1 MIRRYIF
8 GSVAVALV
16 MAFAAVTGSAQVG
29 ELRGTVMMEQTDGT
43 KAPLADAQIDV
54 FRTDLK
60 GEYHTKTNKKDEF
73 VCAGLDDIGEYTA
86 VASHPTAAPNWI
98 SKFRVGRGV
107 LAELTVKPG
116 DGRRPTADDV
126 KNAAASSG
134 APGGSKSGNS
144 GESAEERAKR
154 EELIRQNKAI
164 EEKNKKITESNEVIN
179 RTFKAG
185 NEALNAGSAAS
196 KAGNSEAAIQ
206 KYSDA
211 ITQYS
216 EGLAADADQPALL
229 TNKSTA
235 LKARAIERFNSAI
248 RSKTMDDAAKAAAYE
263 TAKNDFRE
271 AAAASNKAVQIIKTV
286 PAPTD
291 PAELQRYNGNKY
303 AALATNA
310 EAMRLL
316 VTKADATK
324 ADEAS
329 TAFQEYLAVETD
341 PAKKARAQLDSAQML
356 LDAGATDKALAAF
369 QAILAT
375 QPDSPDANLG
385 VGLSLFASGD
395 KAKFQDAANYL
406 QRFVD
411 TAPDTHSFK
420 DDAKAI
426 LAEMKNTEKIVP
438 EKTPTR
444 STRKRP

>member
-1 MIRRYIF
+1 F
-8 GSVAVALV
+8 
-16 MAFAAVTGSAQVG
+16 
-29 ELRGTVMMEQTDGT
+29 
-43 KAPLADAQIDV
+43 
-54 FRTDLK
+54 
-60 GEYHTKTNKKDEF
+60 
-73 VCAGLDDIGEYTA
+73 IGEYTV
-86 VASHPTAAPNWI
+86 VASHPTSAPNWI

-116 DGRRPTADDV
+116 DGRRPTGDDV

-341 PAKKARAQLDSAQML
+341 PAKKARAQLDSAQ
-356 LDAGATDKALAAF
+356 
-369 QAILAT
+369 
-375 QPDSPDANLG
+375 
-385 VGLSLFASGD
+385 
-395 KAKFQDAANYL
+395 
-406 QRFVD
+406 
-411 TAPDTHSFK
+411 
-420 DDAKAI
+420 
-426 LAEMKNTEKIVP
+426 
-438 EKTPTR
+438 
-444 STRKRP
+444 

>member
-1 MIRRYIF
+1 MIRRYII
-8 GSVAVALV
+8 GTVAVALV
-16 MAFAAVTGSAQVG
+16 TAFAAITGSAQVG

-54 FRTDLK
+54 IRTDVK
-60 GEYHTKTNKKDEF
+60 GEYHTKTNKKGEF
-73 VCAGLDDIGEYTA
+73 VFAGLPFIGEYTV

-98 SKFRVGRGV
+98 SKFKVGRGI

-116 DGRRPTADDV
+116 DGRRPTADEI
-126 KNAAASSG
+126 KNAAPSAG
-134 APGGSKSGNS
+134 APGGGRNS

-154 EELIRQNKAI
+154 EELIRKNKEI
-164 EEKNKKITESNEVIN
+164 EDKNKKITESNEIIN

-196 KAGNSEAAIQ
+196 KAGNADLAIQ

-229 TNKSTA
+229 TNKATA

-248 RSKTMDDAAKAAAYE
+248 RSKTMDDAAKSAAYE
-263 TAKNDFRE
+263 TAKTDFRD

-291 PAELQRYNGNKY
+291 PTELQRYNGNKY

-324 ADEAS
+324 ADDAS
-329 TAFQEYLAVETD
+329 TAFQEYLAVEQD

-420 DDAKAI
+420 NDAKAI

-438 EKTPTR
+438 EKTPART
-444 STRKRP
+444 TKKRP

>member
-1 MIRRYIF
+1 
-8 GSVAVALV
+8 
-16 MAFAAVTGSAQVG
+16 
-29 ELRGTVMMEQTDGT
+29 
-43 KAPLADAQIDV
+43 
-54 FRTDLK
+54 
-60 GEYHTKTNKKDEF
+60 
-73 VCAGLDDIGEYTA
+73 
-86 VASHPTAAPNWI
+86 
-98 SKFRVGRGV
+98 
-107 LAELTVKPG
+107 
-116 DGRRPTADDV
+116 
-126 KNAAASSG
+126 
-134 APGGSKSGNS
+134 
-144 GESAEERAKR
+144 
-154 EELIRQNKAI
+154 
-164 EEKNKKITESNEVIN
+164 
-179 RTFKAG
+179 
-185 NEALNAGSAAS
+185 
-196 KAGNSEAAIQ
+196 AIQ

-341 PAKKARAQLDSAQML
+341 PAKKARAQLESAQML

-395 KAKFQDAANYL
+395 KAKFQYAANDL

-444 STRKRP
+444 